1 MTVDSI
7 LGLTGTILSVVS
19 LTWQVRSWRASGAR
33 LKVSCISSFL
43 LGDVVP
49 EMELL
54 GIKIANSGRS
64 STIVN
69 DVAFKLPDGKALQI
83 LNDEVGAVTLPYE
96 IRPGEVI
103 TVYCIPLQLKESMQ
117 RQGYAHDTRII
128 PRVSSGHG
136 DSTGKPIQLD

>member
-33 LKVSCISSFL
+33 LKVSCNSSFP

-54 GIKIANSGRS
+54 GIKITNSGRS

-69 DVAFKLPDGKALQI
+69 DVAFKLPDGKVFQI
-83 LNDEVGAVTLPYE
+83 IEDAANAVTLPCE

-103 TVYCIPLQLKESMQ
+103 TIHCVPFQLKESMQ
-117 RQGYAHDTRII
+117 KQGYPRNTHIV

-136 DSTGKPIQLD
+136 DATGKAIRLD

>member
-33 LKVSCISSFL
+33 LKVSCVSSFL

-54 GIKIANSGRS
+54 GIKITNSGRS

-103 TVYCIPLQLKESMQ
+103 TIHCVPFQLKELMQ
-117 RQGYAHDTRII
+117 KQGYPRNTRIV

-136 DSTGKPIQLD
+136 DAIGKGIQLD

>member
-1 MTVDSI
+1 MTVDSM

-33 LKVSCISSFL
+33 LKVSCDSSFL

-54 GIKIANSGRS
+54 GIKVTNSVRS
-64 STIVN
+64 STIINNV
-69 DVAFKLPDGKALQI
+69 VFKLPDGKVLQI
-83 LNDEVGAVTLPYE
+83 LEDAAKAVTLPYE

-103 TVYCIPLQLKESMQ
+103 TVHCVPFQLKESMQ
-117 RQGYAHDTRII
+117 KQGYTRNTHII
-128 PRVSSGHG
+128 PKVSSGHG
-136 DSTGKPIQLD
+136 DAAGKAIRLY